1 MKIFILSYIYDEVVK
16 DDMGGYRKV
25 YELAQNLEKLGHE
38 PTIFLPKLNYKS
50 IPVKYVMIPTL
61 DFPVIRPIIF
71 NLILGFYLFCATIRE
86 RPRLFYS
93 RPINSFIP
101 LLVAKLCSTFFVTE
115 VNGDQCYNL
124 RLIGAHRIKIGIIKI
139 MEHINFKSA
148 DRIIPITTGLKKM
161 LMTQYGIREDKIS
174 IIESGS
180 NLELFK
186 PLDQDHCKDI
196 LDLDKEIDYIGFLG
210 TFFKYQGV
218 DTLIESARD
227 VIEMVPRVK
236 FLIVG
241 DGAMKAAWMQK
252 TQKLGLEDYFVF
264 PGQAPYS
271 EVALYINAMT
281 LCVAP
286 FTADRGEASPLK
298 LFDYFACG
306 KPVVSSDIPSV
317 HEVLVDSEAS
327 VLVPPD
333 DPAILA
339 EAIIDLLKDERRMET
354 LGQNGRRFVAAKYS
368 WERQVKMLMTGIE
381 DKMRQKNGN
390 CHA

>member
-1 MKIFILSYIYDEVVK
+1 
-16 DDMGGYRKV
+16 MGGYRKV

-50 IPVKYVMIPTL
+50 IPVRYVMIPTL
-61 DFPVIRPIIF
+61 DLPVIRPIIF
-71 NLILGFYLFCATIRE
+71 NLLLGCYLFIAALRE
-86 RPRLFYS
+86 RPSLFYS

-101 LLVAKLCSTFFVTE
+101 LLVAKLCSTFFVAE

-124 RLIGAHRIKIGIIKI
+124 RLIGAHRIKIGLIKI
-139 MEHINFKSA
+139 IEHINFKFA

-161 LMTQYGIREDKIS
+161 LMEEYGIGENKIS

-180 NLELFK
+180 NLDLFK
-186 PLDQDHCKDI
+186 PLDQKYCKDI
-196 LDLDKEIDYIGFLG
+196 LDLDKEISYIGFLG
-210 TFFKYQGV
+210 TFFKYQGI
-218 DTLIESARD
+218 DTLIESAND
-227 VIEMVPRVK
+227 VIEKVPGVK

-241 DGAMKAAWMQK
+241 DGAMRAAWMQK
-252 TQKLGLEDYFVF
+252 SQKLGLEDYFIF
-264 PGQAPYS
+264 PGQAPYR

-317 HEVLVDSEAS
+317 HQVLVDSEAA
-327 VLVPPD
+327 VIVPPD
-333 DPAILA
+333 DPAALA
-339 EAIIDLLKDERRMET
+339 QAVIALLNNQKRMET
-354 LGQNGRRFVAAKYS
+354 FGQNGRRFVVAKYS
-368 WERQVKMLMTGIE
+368 WESQVRILMSGIE
-381 DKMRQKNGN
+381 HNMRKKIGK

>member
-1 MKIFILSYIYDEVVK
+1 
-16 DDMGGYRKV
+16 MGGYRKV

-38 PTIFLPKLNYKS
+38 PTIFLPKFNYKS
-50 IPVKYVMIPTL
+50 IPVRYVMIPTL
-61 DFPVIRPIIF
+61 DLPVIRPIIF
-71 NLILGFYLFCATIRE
+71 NLLLGLYLFWAAIRE
-86 RPRLFYS
+86 RPSLFYS

-101 LLVAKLCSTFFVTE
+101 LLVAKLCSAFFVAE

-139 MEHINFKSA
+139 IEQINFKFA
-148 DRIIPITTGLKKM
+148 DRIISITTGLKKM
-161 LMTQYGIREDKIS
+161 LMEEYGIRENKIS
-174 IIESGS
+174 VIESGS
-180 NLELFK
+180 NLDLFK
-186 PLDQDHCKDI
+186 PLDQEYCKDI
-196 LDLDKEIDYIGFLG
+196 LDLEKEIDYIGFLG

-218 DTLIESARD
+218 DTLIEGAND
-227 VIEMVPRVK
+227 VIEMVPGVK

-252 TQKLGLEDYFVF
+252 TEKLGLEDYFIF
-264 PGQAPYS
+264 PGQAPYR

-317 HEVLVDSEAS
+317 HQVLVDSQAA

-333 DPAILA
+333 NPAALA
-339 EAIIDLLKDERRMET
+339 QAVIALLKDQKRRET
-354 LGQNGRRFVAAKYS
+354 FGQNGRHFVATKYS
-368 WERQVKMLMTGIE
+368 WESQVRILMSRIE
-381 DKMRQKNGN
+381 DNMQKKIGD